1 MPTGGFHN
9 PTELEPGSDYE
20 TACRQWTDWI
30 RLSSKQRLLVAT
42 IVLRTQKASLL
53 ARGTGQLTFQATDL
67 PFPCAAPLW
76 DALSAV
82 DWVDLMQL
90 NSSSPRC
97 ISEALEDSSIQR
109 SVPYDPFQS
118 AVLIAGCYNADVH
131 SIFLSLCDSDSFEQ
145 GLAQGYQSQMLRHA
159 TLLSQ
164 NAPVRALL
172 AVSGESWI
180 LNEKLEQESF
190 AAEKRN
196 LRIWL
201 DESWTVEAYERKVP
215 VMKAVKQSIHVL
227 RLCVDASEEK
237 PPALPLH
244 WEMMAHIS
252 VLVLWAIAHRVSE
265 ICKQLGPAPGLNTVF
280 SSPGST
286 HHSITTLSADS
297 PDHMQRVR
305 DFLGFAD
312 EATNVSD
319 LRAQWYSGSVP
330 LAQWRLGV
338 TAMLQWVS
346 MRLEKANPD
355 QRSRSDVL
363 SAAINSLS
371 RLCERGWEPGWF

>member
-1 MPTGGFHN
+1 
-9 PTELEPGSDYE
+9 
-20 TACRQWTDWI
+20 
-30 RLSSKQRLLVAT
+30 
-42 IVLRTQKASLL
+42 
-53 ARGTGQLTFQATDL
+53 
-67 PFPCAAPLW
+67 
-76 DALSAV
+76 
-82 DWVDLMQL
+82 MQL
-90 NSSSPRC
+90 NSASPRC

-109 SVPYDPFQS
+109 SVPCDLFQS
-118 AVLIAGCYNADVH
+118 AVLVAGCYNVDVH
-131 SIFLSLCDSDSFEQ
+131 NVFLSICDNDSFEQ
-145 GLAQGYQSQMLRHA
+145 GLDQSYGSQTHYHA

-180 LNEKLEQESF
+180 LNENLEPESF
-190 AAEKRN
+190 AAEKKN

-201 DESWTVEAYERKVP
+201 DESWALEAYERKVP
-215 VMKAVKQSIHVL
+215 VMKAIKQSIHVL
-227 RLCVDASEEK
+227 RLCVDASGEK
-237 PPALPLH
+237 PSALPLH

-252 VLVLWAIAHRVSE
+252 VLVLWAVAHRVSE
-265 ICKQLGPAPGLNTVF
+265 IRKQLVPASSLNTVF
-280 SSPGST
+280 PSPGSA
-286 HHSITTLSADS
+286 HHSITPLSADS

-305 DFLGFAD
+305 DFLAFAD

-346 MRLEKANPD
+346 MRLENANPD